1 MIEVN
6 EPRLLSV
13 QVGRP
18 RTMEWEGQTW
28 TSDIYKA
35 PVSERL
41 FLDRTNLNGDKQANT
56 RHHGGPDK
64 AVCCFSIEHYPFW
77 REELGRGEDFTFG
90 AFGEN
95 FTLAGMTEER
105 VCIGDVYAVGTARVQ
120 VSQPRQPCI
129 NLARKWGHEEMPRRM
144 QQLGHSGF
152 YLRVLQ
158 TGEVGTGD
166 AFALLER
173 PNPQITVAVVNAAI
187 YNKAGGPEMAKRL
200 ATLSE
205 LARSC
210 RWIFVRRL
218 GSRH

>member
-105 VCIGDVYAVGTARVQ
+105 VCIGDVYAD
-120 VSQPRQPCI
+120 P
-129 NLARKWGHEEMPRRM
+129 L
-144 QQLGHSGF
+144 LGHSGQ
-152 YLRVLQ
+152 REVLAESAKGKILPAPQ
-158 TGEVGTGD
+158 F
-166 AFALLER
+166 FA
-173 PNPQITVAVVNAAI
+173 P
-187 YNKAGGPEMAKRL
+187 
-200 ATLSE
+200 
-205 LARSC
+205 
-210 RWIFVRRL
+210 
-218 GSRH
+218 